1 MVCKYCK
8 KPLPDIPE
16 EKCPHCFAVWT
27 AEKEEKE
34 GKKTKTEEYKT
45 VNGHD

>member
-8 KPLPDIPE
+8 KPLPEIKKDQ
-16 EKCPHCFAVWT
+16 CPHCFATWT
-27 AEKEEKE
+27 PEKEDKEEK
-34 GKKTKTEEYKT
+34 KAKTEEYKT